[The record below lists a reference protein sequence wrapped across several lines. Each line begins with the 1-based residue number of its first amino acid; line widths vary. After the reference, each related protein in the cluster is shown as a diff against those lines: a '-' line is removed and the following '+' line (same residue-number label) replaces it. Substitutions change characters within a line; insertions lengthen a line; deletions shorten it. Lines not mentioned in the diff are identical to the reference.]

1 MLEGES
7 NESLSNELKFFRERA
22 LPDLSNNIKCGN
34 SLIGSDFYNQME
46 MNFLD
51 DEEKMRINV
60 FDWNIE
66 FKEIM
71 SSGGFDVVIG
81 NPPYGAEF
89 SEDERDYLIR
99 KFQSYEY
106 QINSFV
112 IFVEKGCSLIRK
124 EGVLAYIIP
133 AVILSQHF
141 YKNIRKYIVENF
153 HLSRTLLLNYKVF
166 SIADTGDTSILIIK
180 NSLLND
186 LKNYQIYFATLTSS
200 EGFKDITYS
209 SFKQIDILKNN
220 RYEININLTDVILQ
234 KVDSKSVQLKEIA
247 RCIMGIKPYQR
258 GKGRPKQTADN
269 VGKRSF
275 DSSIKK
281 NKTYKQYLIGKD
293 INRYVLNPLEKR
305 FIKYGEWLAEPRITA
320 PFERTKIL
328 VRQTADII
336 RASLD
341 DRKYYNLN
349 NIYNIEITDDS
360 YNHYYVLSLLNS
372 KLIVYVYQ
380 KIVPERNRV
389 FVEIKKVNLERIP
402 IKKIEKNEDERIA
415 QKLIHLAYSM
425 IKMNKIL
432 SALKI
437 PTEQTALKRQIEAT
451 DRQIDQLVYQ
461 LYGLT
466 EEEIKIV
473 EESIK

>member
-186 LKNYQIYFATLTSS
+186 LKNYQIYLS
-200 EGFKDITYS
+200 
-209 SFKQIDILKNN
+209 
-220 RYEININLTDVILQ
+220 NLQ
-234 KVDSKSVQLKEIA
+234 
-247 RCIMGIKPYQR
+247 
-258 GKGRPKQTADN
+258 
-269 VGKRSF
+269 
-275 DSSIKK
+275 
-281 NKTYKQYLIGKD
+281 
-293 INRYVLNPLEKR
+293 
-305 FIKYGEWLAEPRITA
+305 
-320 PFERTKIL
+320 
-328 VRQTADII
+328 
-336 RASLD
+336 
-341 DRKYYNLN
+341 
-349 NIYNIEITDDS
+349 
-360 YNHYYVLSLLNS
+360 HY
-372 KLIVYVYQ
+372 I
-380 KIVPERNRV
+380 
-389 FVEIKKVNLERIP
+389 
-402 IKKIEKNEDERIA
+402 
-415 QKLIHLAYSM
+415 
-425 IKMNKIL
+425 
-432 SALKI
+432 
-437 PTEQTALKRQIEAT
+437 
-451 DRQIDQLVYQ
+451 
-461 LYGLT
+461 
-466 EEEIKIV
+466 
-473 EESIK
+473 